1 MTEYLF
7 RNYNRA
13 INIYSLNI
21 ISCITIIK
29 TIVEKKTEIYRIYA
43 CNKRSSTCT
52 GNKCSVSINHKFREL
67 V

>member
-43 CNKRSSTCT
+43 CNKRSST

>member
-43 CNKRSSTCT
+43 CNKRSS

>member
-43 CNKRSSTCT
+43 CNKRSSN